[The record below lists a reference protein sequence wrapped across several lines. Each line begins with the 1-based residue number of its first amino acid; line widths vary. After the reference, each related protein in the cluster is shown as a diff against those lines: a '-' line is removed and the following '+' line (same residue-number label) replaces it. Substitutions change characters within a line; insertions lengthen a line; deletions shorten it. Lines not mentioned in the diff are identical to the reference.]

1 VEKIKA
7 SFALMKPFMRIEH
20 LSKSFG
26 GVKAVNDLSLSLF
39 PNRIN
44 AIIGPNGAG
53 KTTLFNLITG
63 FIKPDSGKIF
73 FDDVELTHLP
83 IHAISRMGIKRT
95 LQIKSVFN
103 SMTVYENLWIT
114 LSAQQGNLNP
124 FKPIARYP
132 DIQKR
137 VEEVIEQLDL
147 GRFQNTPA
155 GALSYGDVALLEIGM
170 AIITKPKMILFDE
183 PVCGMSPAGTEKVVS
198 KITSLAAQTHIVIIE
213 HDMDVVFKMADEI
226 AVLAFGSKLASGTPQ
241 EIGSNQQVKEVY
253 FGTDEVDA

>member
-1 VEKIKA
+1 MKA
-7 SFALMKPFMRIEH
+7 LIEN

-26 GVKAVNDLSLSLF
+26 GVKAVNNLSLELF

-73 FDDVELTHLP
+73 FDDIELTHLP
-83 IHAISRMGIKRT
+83 IHEISLLGIKRT

-114 LSAQQGNLNP
+114 LSAHQGNVNP
-124 FKPIARYP
+124 FKEISRYP
-132 DIQKR
+132 EIKR
-137 VEEVIEQLDL
+137 RVNEIIEQLGL
-147 GRFQNTPA
+147 EHFANIQA

-170 AIITKPKMILFDE
+170 AIITSPKMILFDE
-183 PVCGMSPAGTEKVVS
+183 PVCGMSPAEIWCNESQERYVLALAPE
-198 KITSLAAQTHIVIIE
+198 SLALFTQICERERCPFA
-213 HDMDVVFKMADEI
+213 VVGYATAEQAEEFET
-226 AVLAFGSKLASGTPQ
+226 V
-241 EIGSNQQVKEVY
+241 
-253 FGTDEVDA
+253 

>member
-1 VEKIKA
+1 
-7 SFALMKPFMRIEH
+7 MNPFLRIEN

-26 GVKAVNDLSLSLF
+26 GVKAVNNLSLELL

-73 FDDVELTHLP
+73 FENIELTHLP
-83 IHAISRMGIKRT
+83 IHEISLLGIKRT

-114 LSAQQGNLNP
+114 LSAHQGNVNP
-124 FKPIARYP
+124 FKEISRYP
-132 DIQKR
+132 EIKR
-137 VEEVIEQLDL
+137 RVNEIIEQLGL
-147 GRFQNTPA
+147 ENFANIQA
-155 GALSYGDVALLEIGM
+155 GTLSYGDVALLEIGM
-170 AIITKPKMILFDE
+170 AIITSPKMILFDE
-183 PVCGMSPAGTEKVVS
+183 PVCGMSPSETEKVVS
-198 KITSLAAQTHIVIIE
+198 RITSLAKETHIVIIE

-226 AVLAFGSKLASGTPQ
+226 VVLAFGNKLASGTPK